1 MMFKLIYKELYLA
14 AHPTL
19 FAFMFLGTL
28 IIIPSYPYCTV
39 FLFGCLGPF
48 ISFYYARETNDTFY
62 TATLPL
68 QKRDVVKGK
77 CLMVIISQM
86 AILLISVP
94 FAILRLY
101 ILPEGNPLGME
112 ANVLFYVF
120 GLSYFAVFN
129 LIFLISYYKTAY
141 KVGKAFILAIIPAFM
156 VGIAMEA
163 LSYIPDTKWLD
174 STDAAMMVCQLPAL
188 GIGLV
193 VYIGSM
199 MIAYQISARRFEQ
212 VDL

>member
-1 MMFKLIYKELYLA
+1 MFKLIFKEMRLA

-19 FAFMFLGTL
+19 FAFMLLGAL
-28 IIIPSYPYCTV
+28 IIIPSYPYCIV

-68 QKRDVVKGK
+68 RKRDVVKGK

-86 AILLISVP
+86 GMLLISVP
-94 FAILRLY
+94 FAILRVY
-101 ILPEGNPLGME
+101 ILPDGNPLDME
-112 ANVLFYVF
+112 ANVLFYAF
-120 GLSYFAVFN
+120 GLLYFAVFN
-129 LIFLISYYKTAY
+129 VVFLISYYKTAY
-141 KVGKAFILAIIPAFM
+141 KVGKAFLSAIIPAFI

-163 LSYIPDTKWLD
+163 LAYIPATKWLD
-174 STDAAMMVCQLPAL
+174 STDPALMVRQLPLL
-188 GIGLV
+188 GFGLV
-193 VYIGSM
+193 VYIGTLL
-199 MIAYQISARRFEQ
+199 IAYQISALRFER

>member
-1 MMFKLIYKELYLA
+1 MFKLISKEMRLA

-19 FAFMFLGTL
+19 FAFMLLGAL
-28 IIIPSYPYCTV
+28 IIIPSYPYSIV

-48 ISFYYARETNDTFY
+48 ISFYYSRETNDTFY

-68 QKRDVVKGK
+68 RKRDVVKGK

-86 AILLISVP
+86 CMLLISVP
-94 FAILRLY
+94 FAILRVY
-101 ILPEGNPLGME
+101 ILPDGNPLGME
-112 ANVLFYVF
+112 ANVLFYAF
-120 GLSYFAVFN
+120 GLLYFAVFN
-129 LIFLISYYKTAY
+129 VVFLITYYKTAY
-141 KVGKAFILAIIPAFM
+141 KVGKAFLAAIIPAFI

-163 LSYIPDTKWLD
+163 LAYIPATKWLD
-174 STDAAMMVCQLPAL
+174 STAPALMVQQLPLL

-193 VYIGSM
+193 VYIGTM
-199 MIAYQISARRFEQ
+199 LIAYQISALRFER

>member
-1 MMFKLIYKELYLA
+1 MFNLIFKEMRLA

-19 FAFMFLGTL
+19 FAFMLLGAL
-28 IIIPSYPYCTV
+28 IIIPSYPYCIV

-62 TATLPL
+62 TAILPL

-77 CLMVIISQM
+77 CVMVMVSQLGM
-86 AILLISVP
+86 LLISIP

-101 ILPEGNPLGME
+101 ILPDGNPIGME
-112 ANVLFYVF
+112 ANVLFYGF
-120 GLSYFAVFN
+120 GFFYFAVFN
-129 LIFLISYYKTAY
+129 IIFLTSYYKTAY

-156 VGIAMEA
+156 TGIIMEA
-163 LSYIPDTKWLD
+163 LSYIPATKWLD
-174 STDAAMMVCQLPAL
+174 STDTAIVVRQLPIL
-188 GIGLV
+188 GIALV
-193 VYIGSM
+193 VYIGTM
-199 MIAYQISARRFEQ
+199 MIAYRISAERFER

>member
-1 MMFKLIYKELYLA
+1 MFKLIFKEMRLA

-19 FAFMFLGTL
+19 FAFMLLGAL
-28 IIIPSYPYCTV
+28 IIIPSYPYCIV

-48 ISFYYARETNDTFY
+48 ISFYYARETNDAFY

-77 CLMVIISQM
+77 CLMVVISQIGM
-86 AILLISVP
+86 LLISVP

-101 ILPEGNPLGME
+101 ILPNGNPLGME
-112 ANVLFYVF
+112 ANVLFYAF
-120 GLSYFAVFN
+120 GLLYFAVFN
-129 LIFLISYYKTAY
+129 MIFLTSYYKTAY
-141 KVGKAFILAIIPAFM
+141 KVGKAFLLGIIPAFI

-163 LSYIPDTKWLD
+163 LAYIPATKWLD
-174 STDAAMMVCQLPAL
+174 STDPALMVGQLPLL
-188 GIGLV
+188 GIGLAL
-193 VYIGSM
+193 YIGSIL
-199 MIAYQISARRFEQ
+199 IAHQISALRFER